1 MATRGI
7 GEGGGRTLLEDLGR
21 DLTHLAAMIVHLAE
35 NDASRRQVIAGQAP
49 VTAQQVGFLISTR
62 HARSAVFDLDLA
74 NAGWSVLL
82 ELYHARL
89 EGRTVRIS
97 RLATDARIATATA
110 MRWLDQLGGHGLVER
125 RPDPQGGRGV
135 VVSLTEQGGGAMD
148 DHFAAMKTG
157 WALG

>member
-1 MATRGI
+1 MVAQDI

-21 DLTHLAAMIVHLAE
+21 DLSHITAMIVHLAE
-35 NDASRRQVIAGQAP
+35 NDASRRQAMACQAP
-49 VTAQQVGFLISTR
+49 VTAQQVGFLISMR

-97 RLATDARIATATA
+97 RLATDARIAIATA
-110 MRWLDQLGGHGLVER
+110 MRWLDQLCAHGLVER
-125 RPDPQGGRGV
+125 RADPQGGRGV
-135 VVSLTEQGGGAMD
+135 VVGLTEAGRAAMD